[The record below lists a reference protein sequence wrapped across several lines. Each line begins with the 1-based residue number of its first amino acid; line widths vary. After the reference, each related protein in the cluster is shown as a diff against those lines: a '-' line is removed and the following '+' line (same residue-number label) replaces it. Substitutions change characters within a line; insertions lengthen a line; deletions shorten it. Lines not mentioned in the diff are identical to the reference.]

1 MNQANGVLIF
11 AIPIA
16 IVVIAAILVFVFRKK
31 LTKKRLCVILITAV
45 VVAALTVVG
54 VLFVLDSSFAKDY
67 KDDLRIEL
75 AQNDGIIIVKE
86 WSFLTGSGAEIY
98 YEKDGEVVCL
108 GSTDGNDGYLAFD
121 DGKYTVTEGDGEVTL
136 SWFYSKVS
144 GKEDW
149 RSKTFKLTKD

>member
-1 MNQANGVLIF
+1 MNQANGALIF

-16 IVVIAAILVFVFRKK
+16 IVVNAAILAFVFRKK

-45 VVAALTVVG
+45 VVAALTVAG
-54 VLFVLDSSFAKDY
+54 VLFVLNSSFAKDY

-75 AQNDGIIIVKE
+75 AQNDGVIIVKE

-121 DGKYTVTEGDGEVTL
+121 DGKFTFTEGDGEVTL

>member
-1 MNQANGVLIF
+1 MNQANGALIF

-16 IVVIAAILVFVFRKK
+16 IVVIAAILAFVFRKK

-75 AQNDGIIIVKE
+75 AQNDGVIIVKE

-108 GSTDGNDGYLAFD
+108 GSTDGNGGYLAFD
-121 DGKYTVTEGDGEVTL
+121 DGKYTFSE
-136 SWFYSKVS
+136 SKV
-144 GKEDW
+144 
-149 RSKTFKLTKD
+149 TAITVCTT